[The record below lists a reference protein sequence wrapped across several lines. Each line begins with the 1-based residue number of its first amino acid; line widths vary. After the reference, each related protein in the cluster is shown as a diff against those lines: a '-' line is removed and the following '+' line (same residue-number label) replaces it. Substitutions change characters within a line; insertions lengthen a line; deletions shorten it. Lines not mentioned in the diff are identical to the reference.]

1 MTWLMQDECK
11 PLSVWL
17 STRLGDY
24 REIRRVKGSTT
35 YETKHVIAFKSDVV
49 KFIRETE
56 AKLRKK
62 NT

>member
-24 REIRRVKGSTT
+24 REFRQVT
-35 YETKHVIAFKSDVV
+35 
-49 KFIRETE
+49 
-56 AKLRKK
+56 RKP
-62 NT
+62 